1 MPSILIRP
9 KWHAR
14 NRPLVTGT
22 SGSTPAVQANPSAVG
37 ELRVSTLV
45 EIILG
50 QAGTDLTLKH
60 AFCCLVFCESRELD
74 LSVNLDR
81 VADLKRREDALFSAA
96 HAKSQAALERGRR
109 SMPHGVPMSWMTEL
123 YDHPPMFVAEADG
136 IQFTD
141 IDGNRYRD
149 FSLGITAAF
158 CGHNPAPTVTAAA
171 RQLAKGSV
179 LQLPTED
186 AIWVAEELRRRYR
199 QPKWQFTVTASQA
212 NSELLLLSR
221 LATGRKKI
229 LVFEGKYHGHVAPL
243 LALDDRGAS
252 VPEYRG
258 IQPEE
263 VKHTAVVRFNDLVAV
278 EQVLRQQNV
287 ALILSEP
294 AMTNL
299 GLIKPVAGFH
309 DGLRSLAREYDA
321 ILAIDETQTQA
332 CSYGGLSRLWD
343 LSSDAFV
350 IGKSMAG
357 GVPLAAYGMSER
369 LAAEIE
375 RSAHPDY
382 LASGPIDQPALGG
395 TMFANAVSMAA
406 CRANLGEVMTI
417 AAYERATSLAATLA
431 SGLQAV
437 IDNRRLPWSICQ
449 IGTRVWCCYSTVL
462 PENADEVRGCDIP
475 ALRDLQ
481 RVYLANRGIW
491 DFGTWAGPIVGLP
504 ASEGDID
511 AYLGA
516 WSELLREVC
525 N

>member
-1 MPSILIRP
+1 LSI
-9 KWHAR
+9 
-14 NRPLVTGT
+14 
-22 SGSTPAVQANPSAVG
+22 
-37 ELRVSTLV
+37 
-45 EIILG
+45 
-50 QAGTDLTLKH
+50 D
-60 AFCCLVFCESRELD
+60 
-74 LSVNLDR
+74 LDR
-81 VADLKRREDALFSAA
+81 IAELKRREDAQYHAA
-96 HAKSQAALERGRR
+96 HAKSLAALDRARH

-141 IDGNRYRD
+141 IDGNHYRD

-158 CGHNPAPTVTAAA
+158 CGHNPEPVVTAAA

-179 LQLPTED
+179 LQLPTND
-186 AIWVAEELRRRYR
+186 SIWVAEELQQRYR
-199 QPKWQFTVTASQA
+199 QPKWQFTITASQA

-221 LATGRKKI
+221 LATGRKKVV
-229 LVFEGKYHGHVAPL
+229 VFEGKYHGHVAPL
-243 LALDDRGAS
+243 LALDDQGDT

-258 IQPEE
+258 IQSDE
-263 VKHTAVVRFNDLVAV
+263 VRHTVVVPFNDLAAA
-278 EQVLRQQNV
+278 ERVLRRQNV
-287 ALILSEP
+287 ALILTEP

-309 DGLRSLAREYDA
+309 DGLRSLAKQYDA

-343 LSSDAFV
+343 LVSDALV

-357 GVPLAAYGMSER
+357 GVPLAAYGISER

-375 RSAHPDY
+375 RPAHPDY
-382 LASGPIDQPALGG
+382 LSGAPIDQPALGG

-406 CRANLGEVMTI
+406 CRANLGEVMTSE
-417 AAYERATSLAATLA
+417 AYERATALAARLA
-431 SGLQAV
+431 SGFRAV
-437 IDNRRLPWSICQ
+437 IEGRHLPWSACQ
-449 IGTRVWCCYSTVL
+449 IGTRVWCCYSSKL
-462 PENADEVRGCDIP
+462 PENAVEVRKSDVP

-491 DFGTWAGPIVGLP
+491 DFGTWAGPIVGIP

-511 AYLGA
+511 AYLSA
-516 WSELLREVC
+516 WREFVSEVC
-525 N
+525 L